1 MNCLI
6 TFVSKI
12 IKIKTEDRMNS
23 FTIELKY
30 NFIRRLTY
38 QIIILILVALWL
50 FTSSLTAQHIP
61 SDERSDPN
69 SRAKNQ
75 LESNNVRT
83 TIFNWGQTG
92 REGAVPITEQTP
104 YEWYKNTGQVY
115 LALTGPC
122 IGAEVVDENGD
133 TIHIVDVFHYRNS
146 PQGEPWTF
154 EPIPGYFNETIF
166 KVASSDDPSTWPAF
180 WPDRMS
186 DTTDPGWAG
195 SWDGYFGKNVFID
208 GQELYFKFTDDL
220 YDKFEYYPDTTDYSR
235 KGLGLIVSGR
245 AIEFN
250 EDFLK
255 DIVFYS
261 YKIKNDGTKPLN
273 KLGLSIWWAD
283 FVGGEGQDNM
293 IGYDLSRNFIWS
305 FNKDNMSPDP
315 AFNDEPVGAVSLS
328 ILKFPESGLSFNN
341 IQYLPSSIWPAEEP
355 DEYLWDTFF
364 TPGFIVDTSSIGEGN
379 YNAFATIN
387 YFSLQPGETKEI
399 LFSVSLANGPVE
411 DPYHAIRRN
420 RITGQ
425 YYAAL
430 AALQGGFSFNAYNV
444 DIISPSNGQTFI
456 DSVNIIWSVNGAND
470 QIADYLYYSTDN
482 GDYWNY
488 LDVDSS
494 FSGNYNW
501 NTLNILNGTSNKI
514 MIISASEN
522 GTAIG
527 INDGVFTIDNSTDVK
542 DEDLVPGEFSLT
554 QNYPNPFNPIT
565 TIKYQLPVNGLVT
578 LMVFDVLGKEVKSL
592 VNGHQEAGKYEVILN
607 ASDLASGIYIY
618 QIRVNEFISSKKMI
632 LLK

>member
-1 MNCLI
+1 M
-6 TFVSKI
+6 
-12 IKIKTEDRMNS
+12 
-23 FTIELKY
+23 
-30 NFIRRLTY
+30 
-38 QIIILILVALWL
+38 ILVTLWL

-69 SRAKNQ
+69 FRAKNQ

-83 TIFNWGQTG
+83 TVFNYGMTG
-92 REGAVPITEQTP
+92 REGAVPIYEQTP

-115 LALTGPC
+115 LALTGLS

-133 TIHIVDVFHYRNS
+133 TIHIVDIFHYRES
-146 PQGEPWTF
+146 PMGEPWTF
-154 EPIPGYFNETIF
+154 EPIPGYFNQTNF
-166 KVASSDDPSTWPAF
+166 KIASSDDPSTWPPF

-195 SWDGYFGKNVFID
+195 SWDGYFGKNVLID

-220 YDKFEYYPDTTDYSR
+220 YDKYEYYPDTTDYTR

-245 AIEFN
+245 AFEFN

-305 FNKDNMSPDP
+305 FNRDNYSPAP
-315 AFNDEPVGAVSLS
+315 AFGEEPVGAVSLS
-328 ILKFPESGLSFNN
+328 ILDFPEEDLSINN
-341 IQYLPSSIWPAEEP
+341 LQYLPVNVWPVQYT
-355 DEYLWDTFF
+355 DEYIWDTFF
-364 TPGFIVDTSSIGEGN
+364 TPGFIVDTSSIILPGD
-379 YNAFATIN
+379 YNAYVTIN

-399 LFSVSLANGPVE
+399 IFAVSFANGPVT
-411 DPYHAIRRN
+411 DPYHSIRRN
-420 RITGQ
+420 RLIGQ

-430 AALQGGFSFNAYNV
+430 AALQGGFNFNAYDV
-444 DIISPSNGQTFI
+444 DIISPSNGQTYT
-456 DSVNIIWSVNGAND
+456 DSLNIIWSVNGAND
-470 QIADYLYYSTDN
+470 RIADYLYYSTDN

-494 FSGNYNW
+494 FSGSYNW
-501 NTLNILNGTSNKI
+501 NTQNIPNGTSNKI

-542 DEDLVPGEFSLT
+542 DEDLVPGELSLE
-554 QNYPNPFNPIT
+554 QNYPNPFNPMT
-565 TIKYQLPVNGLVT
+565 TIKYQIPMDGLVT
-578 LMVFDVLGKEVKSL
+578 LKVFDVLGKEVKSL
-592 VNGHQEAGKYEVILN
+592 VIAHQAAGKYEVDFN
-607 ASDLASGIYIY
+607 ASDLVSGVYIY
-618 QIRVNEFISSKKMI
+618 QIQVNEFSSAKKMI